1 MKLRGKGINIQALT
15 ETACY
20 LIFGILL
27 FRLTVTGGYLSYV
40 TPRMKPYLYGL
51 SAIMVLWAAMGAGRI
66 FSPKYRCRL
75 FHCLVLGI
83 PILILA
89 VPPAPP
95 EGSAAV
101 KNYSNASIPG
111 SSQERDGSGY
121 DSFSAQES
129 TGYDY
134 YDNETVEEQ
143 PDYGAGYDGET
154 EDGQQAQIQQDQNQQ
169 PELLKGAGLNG
180 IDEKAKTI
188 NIADNDYYAWMTEL
202 GAHADKYQ
210 GYTVTMKGFVFLDLE
225 NRQENEFALV
235 RLSMWC
241 CSADMSP
248 MGLMADDLNGLG
260 FKENDWV
267 TVTGKL
273 LVKDG
278 YPTIEAETIVAAE
291 KPEQEYVYPY
301 Y

>member
-1 MKLRGKGINIQALT
+1 MKLRGKGLNIQALT

-27 FRLTVTGGYLSYV
+27 FRLTVTGAYLSYV

-51 SAIMVLWAAMGAGRI
+51 SAVMVLWAGMAVSRV
-66 FSPKYRCRL
+66 FRPKYKARL
-75 FHCLVLGI
+75 FHCVVLGI
-83 PILILA
+83 PILVLA

-95 EGSAAV
+95 TGSAAI
-101 KNYSNASIPG
+101 KNYSSSSIPG
-111 SSQERDGSGY
+111 SSLESGGNGYGSSSEQET
-121 DSFSAQES
+121 AEA
-129 TGYDY
+129 
-134 YDNETVEEQ
+134 EQ
-143 PDYGAGYDGET
+143 PDYSAGYEGNAEDDQQGQT
-154 EDGQQAQIQQDQNQQ
+154 EQ

-180 IDEKAKTI
+180 IDQDSKTI
-188 NIADNDYYAWMTEL
+188 TIADDDYYAWMTEF
-202 GAHADKYQ
+202 GAHGDQYQ

-241 CSADMSP
+241 CSADMAP
-248 MGLMADDLNGLG
+248 MGLMAYDLKGQG
-260 FKENDWV
+260 FKENDWI

-273 LVKDG
+273 SVKGG
-278 YPTIEAETIVAAE
+278 YPTIEAETMVAAE
-291 KPEQEYVYPY
+291 KPQQEYVYPY

>member
-1 MKLRGKGINIQALT
+1 MKLKGKGINVQALT
-15 ETACY
+15 ECACY
-20 LIFGILL
+20 LLFGILL

-51 SAIMVLWAAMGAGRI
+51 SALMVLWAVMGAGKI
-66 FSPKYRCRL
+66 FRPRYKGRM

-95 EGSAAV
+95 AGSAAI
-101 KNYSNASIPG
+101 KNYSSSSIPG
-111 SSQERDGSGY
+111 SDSKGSPIDYGSTSEQETAG
-121 DSFSAQES
+121 F
-129 TGYDY
+129 DY
-134 YDNETVEEQ
+134 YEDETEEEQ
-143 PDYGAGYDGET
+143 TDYSAGNAGNGD
-154 EDGQQAQIQQDQNQQ
+154 DGQQAQNKQ
-169 PELLKGAGLNG
+169 PDLLKGAGLNG
-180 IDEKAKTI
+180 IDENAKTI
-188 NIADNDYYAWMTEL
+188 TIADDDYYAWMTEL

-225 NRQENEFALV
+225 NRQEHEFALV

-241 CSADMSP
+241 CSADMAP
-248 MGLMADDLNGLG
+248 MGLMADDLKGLG
-260 FKENDWV
+260 FKENNWI

-278 YPTIEAETIVAAE
+278 YPTIEAENIVAAE

>member
-1 MKLRGKGINIQALT
+1 MKLKGKGINVQALT
-15 ETACY
+15 ESACY
-20 LIFGILL
+20 LFFGILL

-51 SAIMVLWAAMGAGRI
+51 SALMVLWAAMGAGRI
-66 FSPKYRCRL
+66 FRPKYKGRL

-83 PILILA
+83 PILILT

-95 EGSAAV
+95 AGSAAI
-101 KNYSNASIPG
+101 KNYSSSSIPG
-111 SSQERDGSGY
+111 SASEGAGIDSGSTSEQETSG
-121 DSFSAQES
+121 F
-129 TGYDY
+129 DY
-134 YDNETVEEQ
+134 YEDETAAEEQ
-143 PDYGAGYDGET
+143 VDSAGGNTD
-154 EDGQQAQIQQDQNQQ
+154 DAGQTQSQQ

-180 IDEKAKTI
+180 LDDTARTI
-188 NIADNDYYAWMTEL
+188 TIADDDYYAWMTEL

-241 CSADMSP
+241 CSADMAP
-248 MGLMADDLNGLG
+248 MGLMAYDLKGLN

-273 LVKDG
+273 SVKDG
-278 YPTIEAETIVAAE
+278 YPTIDAETMVAAE

>member
-1 MKLRGKGINIQALT
+1 MKLKGKGINVQALT
-15 ETACY
+15 ETACF
-20 LIFGILL
+20 LLFGILL

-51 SAIMVLWAAMGAGRI
+51 SALMVLWAAMGAGRM
-66 FSPKYRCRL
+66 FRPKYKGRL
-75 FHCLVLGI
+75 LHCLVLGI
-83 PILILA
+83 PILILT

-95 EGSAAV
+95 AGSAAI
-101 KNYSNASIPG
+101 KNYSSSSIPG
-111 SSQERDGSGY
+111 SSSGGAEIDYGSASEQVTSG
-121 DSFSAQES
+121 F
-129 TGYDY
+129 DY
-134 YDNETVEEQ
+134 YEDETEEEQ
-143 PDYGAGYDGET
+143 SNYSAGYDGDAD
-154 EDGQQAQIQQDQNQQ
+154 DGQQEQTQAQTQQ
-169 PELLKGAGLNG
+169 PDLLKGAGLNG
-180 IDEKAKTI
+180 IDENSKTI
-188 NIADNDYYAWMTEL
+188 TIADDDYYAWMTEL

-241 CSADMSP
+241 CSADMAP
-248 MGLMADDLNGLG
+248 MGLMAYDSKGLSS
-260 FKENDWV
+260 KENDWV

-273 LVKDG
+273 SVKDG
-278 YPTIEAETIVAAE
+278 YPTIDAESMVAAE

>member
-1 MKLRGKGINIQALT
+1 MKLRGKGLNIQALT

-27 FRLTVTGGYLSYV
+27 FRLTVTGAYLSYV
-40 TPRMKPYLYGL
+40 TPRMMPYLYGL
-51 SAIMVLWAAMGAGRI
+51 SAVMVLWAGMAVSRV
-66 FSPKYRCRL
+66 FRPKYKARL
-75 FHCLVLGI
+75 FHCVVLGI
-83 PILILA
+83 PILVLA

-95 EGSAAV
+95 TGSAAI
-101 KNYSNASIPG
+101 KNYSSSSIPG
-111 SSQERDGSGY
+111 SSLESGGNGYGSSSEQET
-121 DSFSAQES
+121 AEA
-129 TGYDY
+129 
-134 YDNETVEEQ
+134 EQ
-143 PDYGAGYDGET
+143 PDYSAGYEGNAEDHQQGQT
-154 EDGQQAQIQQDQNQQ
+154 EQ

-180 IDEKAKTI
+180 IDQDSKTI
-188 NIADNDYYAWMTEL
+188 TIADDDYYAWVTEL
-202 GAHADKYQ
+202 GAHGDQYQ

-241 CSADMSP
+241 CSADMAP
-248 MGLMADDLNGLG
+248 MGLMAYDLKGQG

-273 LVKDG
+273 SVKDG
-278 YPTIEAETIVAAE
+278 YPTIEAETMVAAE
-291 KPEQEYVYPY
+291 KPQQEYVYPY

>member
-1 MKLRGKGINIQALT
+1 MKLKGKGINVQALT
-15 ETACY
+15 ESACY
-20 LIFGILL
+20 LLFGILL

-51 SAIMVLWAAMGAGRI
+51 SALMVLWAAMGAGKI
-66 FSPKYRCRL
+66 FRPKYKVRL

-83 PILILA
+83 PILILT

-95 EGSAAV
+95 AGSAAI
-101 KNYSNASIPG
+101 KNYSSSSIPG
-111 SSQERDGSGY
+111 SSSEGAGIDYGSASEQETSG
-121 DSFSAQES
+121 F
-129 TGYDY
+129 DY
-134 YDNETVEEQ
+134 YEDETEAEQ
-143 PDYGAGYDGET
+143 PDYSAGYDGSA
-154 EDGQQAQIQQDQNQQ
+154 DDAAQTQSQQ

-180 IDEKAKTI
+180 LDENARTI
-188 NIADNDYYAWMTEL
+188 TIADDDYYAWMTEL

-241 CSADMSP
+241 CSADMAP
-248 MGLMADDLNGLG
+248 MGLMAYDSKGLS

-273 LVKDG
+273 SVKDG
-278 YPTIEAETIVAAE
+278 YPTIDADTMVAAE
-291 KPEQEYVYPY
+291 KPQQEYVYPY

>member
-1 MKLRGKGINIQALT
+1 MKLRGKGMNIQALT
-15 ETACY
+15 ESVCD

-27 FRLTVTGGYLSYV
+27 FRLTVTGAYLSYV

-51 SAIMVLWAAMGAGRI
+51 SAVMVLWAGVGAFRV
-66 FSPKYRCRL
+66 FRPKYKARL

-83 PILILA
+83 PILVLA

-95 EGSAAV
+95 AGSAAI
-101 KNYSNASIPG
+101 KNYSSSSIPG
-111 SSQERDGSGY
+111 LSFEPAGNGYESSSEQETAE
-121 DSFSAQES
+121 FN
-129 TGYDY
+129 Y
-134 YDNETVEEQ
+134 YEDETEAEQ
-143 PDYGAGYDGET
+143 PDYSAGYDGNA
-154 EDGQQAQIQQDQNQQ
+154 EDGQQAQTQQ

-180 IDEKAKTI
+180 IDKEARTI
-188 NIADNDYYAWMTEL
+188 TIADDDYYAWMTEL
-202 GAHADKYQ
+202 GAYADQYQ

-225 NRQENEFALV
+225 DRQENEFALV

-241 CSADMSP
+241 CSADMAP
-248 MGLMADDLNGLG
+248 MGLMAYDLKGQG

-273 LVKDG
+273 SVKDG
-278 YPTIEAETIVAAE
+278 YPTIEAETMVAAE
-291 KPEQEYVYPY
+291 KPQQEYVYPY

>member
-1 MKLRGKGINIQALT
+1 MKLRGKGLNLQALT

-27 FRLTVTGGYLSYV
+27 FRLTVTGAYLSYV
-40 TPRMKPYLYGL
+40 TPRMMPYLYGL
-51 SAIMVLWAAMGAGRI
+51 SAVMVLWAGMAVSRV
-66 FSPKYRCRL
+66 FRPKYKARL
-75 FHCLVLGI
+75 FHCVVLGI
-83 PILILA
+83 PILVLA

-95 EGSAAV
+95 TGSAAI
-101 KNYSNASIPG
+101 KNYSSSSIPG
-111 SSQERDGSGY
+111 SSLESGGNGYGSSSEQET
-121 DSFSAQES
+121 AEA
-129 TGYDY
+129 
-134 YDNETVEEQ
+134 EQ
-143 PDYGAGYDGET
+143 PDYSAGYEGNAEDDQQGQT
-154 EDGQQAQIQQDQNQQ
+154 EQ

-180 IDEKAKTI
+180 IDKDSKTI
-188 NIADNDYYAWMTEL
+188 TIADDDYYAWMTEL
-202 GAHADKYQ
+202 GAHGDQYQ

-241 CSADMSP
+241 CSADMAP
-248 MGLMADDLNGLG
+248 MGLMAYDLKGQG

-273 LVKDG
+273 SVKDG
-278 YPTIEAETIVAAE
+278 YPTIEAETMVAAE
-291 KPEQEYVYPY
+291 KPQQEYVYPY

>member
-1 MKLRGKGINIQALT
+1 MKLKGKGINIQALT
-15 ETACY
+15 ECACY
-20 LIFGILL
+20 LLFGILL

-51 SAIMVLWAAMGAGRI
+51 SALMVLWAVMGAGKI
-66 FSPKYRCRL
+66 FRPKYKGRL

-95 EGSAAV
+95 AGSAAI
-101 KNYSNASIPG
+101 KNYTSSSIPG
-111 SSQERDGSGY
+111 SESKGSAIDYGSTSEQETAG
-121 DSFSAQES
+121 F
-129 TGYDY
+129 DY
-134 YDNETVEEQ
+134 YEDETEEEQ
-143 PDYGAGYDGET
+143 PDYSAGNDGNGD
-154 EDGQQAQIQQDQNQQ
+154 DGQQAQQAQTQQ
-169 PELLKGAGLNG
+169 PDLLKGAGLNG
-180 IDEKAKTI
+180 IDENAKTI
-188 NIADNDYYAWMTEL
+188 AIADDDYYAWMTEL

-241 CSADMSP
+241 CSADMAP
-248 MGLMADDLNGLG
+248 MGLMADDLKGLG

-273 LVKDG
+273 SVKDG
-278 YPTIEAETIVAAE
+278 YPTIDAENIVAAE

>member
-1 MKLRGKGINIQALT
+1 MKLKGKGINVQALT
-15 ETACY
+15 ESACY
-20 LIFGILL
+20 LLFGFQL

-51 SAIMVLWAAMGAGRI
+51 SALMVLWAAMGAGKI
-66 FSPKYRCRL
+66 FRPKYKGRL

-83 PILILA
+83 PILILT

-95 EGSAAV
+95 AGSAV
-101 KNYSNASIPG
+101 IKNYSSSSIPG
-111 SSQERDGSGY
+111 SSSGGDGIDYSASEQETSG
-121 DSFSAQES
+121 F
-129 TGYDY
+129 DY
-134 YDNETVEEQ
+134 YEDETAAEE
-143 PDYGAGYDGET
+143 PDDS
-154 EDGQQAQIQQDQNQQ
+154 
-169 PELLKGAGLNG
+169 AGLNG
-180 IDEKAKTI
+180 LDENARTI
-188 NIADNDYYAWMTEL
+188 TIADDDYYAWMTEL

-241 CSADMSP
+241 CSADMAP
-248 MGLMADDLNGLG
+248 MGLMAYDSKGLS

-273 LVKDG
+273 SVKDG
-278 YPTIEAETIVAAE
+278 YPTIDAETMAAAE
-291 KPEQEYVYPY
+291 KPQQEYVYPNY
-301 Y
+301 